1 MIKSVSGGNA
11 ITKNLI
17 QSKKTCLTLSAVVSI
32 VIDLALTVV
41 FAACGLIDLS
51 QIIMAFPVLFLL
63 LDLLLILAV
72 VKSNFRYLYSL
83 IVPVL
88 YAVVTLIITGVSLL
102 ILDGAGSIFTDQ
114 AKLIFI
120 IVRAAI
126 SLVVLLTAILGSKVK
141 KSVSIL
147 SFILLSCLTACT
159 IFYGIFVI
167 GNGFFGQGNLSLR
180 PVVYEYSAADGGY
193 VAKFA
198 LNGNAS
204 KVLINKEFNGKPVVK
219 VDNALFID
227 NGVNTVEIEK
237 GSFVKLGNFIDSSLE
252 KEILVD
258 ISQFNEYKD
267 AAAKKAKDSSY
278 TDGYVNFY
286 NAIQPSGVTGEYVTF
301 SYDKESFDLIDGNPV
316 HAWFGDKGEVFSLL
330 EFSDEFEYI
339 KYSNT
344 SSENALYQS
353 YQNNG
358 YVLNMPTIEGSKI
371 NDSLKRIELKFE
383 KVYQLRVGES
393 NDGKYLIPD
402 SYKNPFGTGYRYVI
416 GSTAQNLITTN
427 TLPERSGFDLS
438 WKYSYNDNLYKGN
451 LTDLSSVINLS
462 NLVIYPEWKMQA
474 PTVGDLKTNITDIV
488 YGDDVVFSTESAAS
502 HNAKDVQFEYSWKK
516 DGVKLSNK
524 TESELSINRITPFD
538 RGDYTLVVTAYSNHT
553 SLTATTEVDKSIN
566 VNKKTLSVTWN
577 EPTDDVY
584 SGTEKTWDAQV
595 TGVVGG
601 DVVAFSAA
609 DYSVTGASSTML
621 NAGEYK
627 LNLKVPNEW
636 KNYYLL
642 NEYSKSFTVK
652 PKEID
657 VLWGNLTAEYNG
669 VEQYPTATANGF
681 NGALEV
687 TVSGAKN
694 AGESTVNASITDG
707 NYLLSSATKTNTFT
721 ITPTPVTVQWQN
733 LSFTYNGYEQKPK
746 AYIDGVGND
755 GVINATS
762 VVGAKNAGTHTAV
775 ATFNNGNYAISGT
788 EKDFTILSKQ
798 AITVWEKTSVTYNGQ
813 EQKPVAYINGVGGD
827 GKIYADAVTGGK
839 NAGDYTSTATFS
851 NGNYQ
856 VSNTT
861 SGFSISKAKAIVS
874 WGVNSFIY
882 NGNYQRPT
890 ATVKGVSIDGSL
902 NFDYLTEEQ
911 VNAGNNY
918 QVSIALNGEDN
929 YYIAT
934 ADASRTFVINK
945 KVVSVTWD
953 NLVFDYDGEEHK
965 PTASANGVDNQPL
978 TISVS
983 GAKVDA
989 GKFIATASIDNA
1001 NYTLSGASKQFTI
1014 NKKQITVVWSNL
1026 EFNYDGEVHKPTASA
1041 NDILGQP
1048 LDLIYSGEQSE
1059 VGIHTVTITC
1069 ANTNY
1074 IVTNDTAQFEIKSA
1088 NPIAPDQE

>member
-17 QSKKTCLTLSAVVSI
+17 QSKKTCLILSAVVSL

-41 FAACGLIDLS
+41 LGACGLINLN
-51 QIIMAFPVLFLL
+51 QIIMAFPILFLL
-63 LDLLLILAV
+63 LDAMLILAV
-72 VKSNFRYLYSL
+72 FKSNFRYLYSL
-83 IVPVL
+83 IVPVF
-88 YAVVTLIITGVSLL
+88 YAIAMLVVSGVA
-102 ILDGAGSIFTDQ
+102 IFVLDGTGSIFTDK

-120 IVRAAI
+120 TVRAVI
-126 SLVVLLTAILGSKVK
+126 SAVILLNAFLGSKVK

-147 SFILLSCLTACT
+147 SFILLACLTACT
-159 IFYGIFVI
+159 VFYGIFVI

-180 PVVYEYSAADGGY
+180 PVVYEYSAVDGGY
-193 VAKFA
+193 VAKFT

-219 VDNALFID
+219 VDNLLFID
-227 NGVNTVEIEK
+227 DGVNTVEFEK
-237 GSFVKLGNFIDSSLE
+237 GSLVKLNNFIDSSIE

-258 ISQFNEYKD
+258 VSQFNEFKD

-278 TDGYVNFY
+278 IDGYVNLY
-286 NAIQPSGVTGEYVTF
+286 NAIQPSGVTGEFVTF
-301 SYDKESFDLIDGNPV
+301 SYDKESFTLIDGNPV
-316 HAWFGDKGEVFSLL
+316 HAWFGDKGEVFSIL
-330 EFSDEFEYI
+330 EFSDEYEYI

-344 SSENALYQS
+344 ASENALYQS

-383 KVYQLRVGES
+383 KVYQLRVGDS
-393 NDGKYLIPD
+393 NDSKYIIPN

-427 TLPERSGFDLS
+427 SLPERTGFNLS
-438 WKYSYNDNLYKGN
+438 WKYTYGNNLNKNG
-451 LTDLSSVINLS
+451 LTDLSSIINLS
-462 NLVIYPEWKMQA
+462 NLVIYPEWEIQA
-474 PTVGDLKTNITDIV
+474 PTVGNLKTNITDIV

-502 HNAKDVQFEYSWKK
+502 HNAKDVQFRYSWKK

-553 SLTATTEVDKSIN
+553 SLTATTEVGKRIN

-577 EPTDDVY
+577 EPTNDVY
-584 SGTEKTWDAQV
+584 SGTEKTWNAEV
-595 TGVVGG
+595 SGVVSG
-601 DVVAFSAA
+601 DVFAFSTA
-609 DYSVTGASSTML
+609 DYSVTGASNTIL

-627 LNLKVPNEW
+627 LNLQVPNEW

-657 VLWGNLTAEYNG
+657 VIWGNLTAEYNG
-669 VEQYPTATANGF
+669 YEQYPTATANGF

-694 AGESTVNASITDG
+694 TGESTVNASITDA

-721 ITPTPVTVQWQN
+721 ITPISVTVQWQN

-755 GVINATS
+755 GVINAVS

-775 ATFNNGNYAISGT
+775 ATFNNSNYAVSGT
-788 EKDFTILSKQ
+788 EKGFTILSKQ
-798 AITVWEKTSVTYNGQ
+798 AITVWEKTSTIYNGQ

-827 GKIYADAVTGGK
+827 GKIYADTVTGGK

-861 SGFSISKAKAIVS
+861 SDFSISKAKASVT
-874 WGVNSFIY
+874 WGINSFIY

-890 ATVKGVSIDGSL
+890 ATVKGVSIDGAL

-945 KVVSVTWD
+945 KVVSVEWT
-953 NLVFDYDGEEHK
+953 NLVFNYDGEEHK
-965 PTASANGVDNQPL
+965 PTATANGVDNQPL

-983 GAKVDA
+983 GAKADA
-989 GKFIATASIDNA
+989 GSYIATASIDNA

-1026 EFNYDGEVHKPTASA
+1026 EFSYDGEEHKPTATA

-1048 LDLIYSGEQSE
+1048 LDFIYSGEQSE
-1059 VGIHTVTITC
+1059 VGIYSVTITC
-1069 ANTNY
+1069 VNKNY
-1074 IVTNDTAQFEIKSA
+1074 IVTNDTVQFVIKSA